1 MFHLRRPPAV
11 PAGGRVPLSS
21 VLRAA
26 VVIAFVHGVRM
37 HAAPSIFQ
45 PITTFPSG
53 GIAQY
58 SAVADVNHDGKL
70 DVVVSNQNGV
80 IAVVLG
86 NGDGT
91 FQPPTTIAA
100 LPAGAYPIVSA
111 DMNRDGIPD
120 VVVLETANASV
131 LIYAG
136 RGDGSFGAPRTVFV
150 GNSPTFMV
158 AGDLNGDQTP
168 DLIFNATVANTV
180 QWPPYGFTYLLG
192 DGNGGFKAPVTLI
205 SSYGTGRSVLTA
217 GDVNNDG
224 HLDVITC
231 DGAGNAQVFLG
242 DGRGSFTELSPFMD
256 GLGGMGGESQL
267 LLADLYGNGKL
278 DLVVGNFGSQGY
290 PGPLMVLKG
299 NGDGTF
305 GASVSL
311 KAGFFPTYVAA
322 ADMNGDGRQDLMV
335 ANTVSSSITVLINH
349 GGGSFTA
356 AANNYATAFLE
367 SNLSRD
373 AVGLLGVGDFNG
385 DGKPDVEVASISG
398 VDVLLNLGRGV
409 LQAPGSVEV
418 GLLTAQ
424 MFPADLNGDGHPD
437 LALATLGPQ
446 GVYGG
451 IDILAGHG
459 DGTLTVTPYSFPGD
473 LFIGNLVG
481 GDFNGDGKIGVAAF
495 GYGSGG
501 MLQTYNMGNFTST
514 PGPTVTMPN
523 PPTYVCAGDF
533 NGDGYSDYAALDGN
547 EVNIYLNLH
556 DGTYSGPMTFQAGAN
571 PWFILSRDLNHDGNP
586 DLVVVNHDSN
596 DVSILLGK
604 GDGTFAAAVSYPAG
618 TNPTVVTTG
627 DFNRDGKID
636 LAVGDNAKT
645 IAVLNGNGDGTFGT
659 AAVIPVPAPVSYLAQ
674 GDFRGDGKEDLVAV
688 STDFT
693 GATVP
698 QAVFLLAGDGTGK
711 FDSPVSIA
719 AGANPFWVAI
729 ADYNGDGAPDLVVSD
744 YFSSAL
750 VLLLNQRGTRIGLS
764 ASTASAKTGQAVA
777 FTASLSASVP
787 GAGVPDGT
795 VAFKEG
801 SKAIGIAKLVN
812 GKATFST
819 AGLASGVHTIRASY
833 WESASFNPHVSQ
845 AVTVTV
851 N

>member
-11 PAGGRVPLSS
+11 VAGGRVSLSS

-26 VVIAFVHGVRM
+26 GFIALVQGVWM
-37 HAAPSIFQ
+37 YAAPSIFQ
-45 PITTFPSG
+45 PISTFPSG
-53 GIAQY
+53 GIAQF
-58 SAVADVNHDGKL
+58 SAVNDVNQDGKL

-91 FQPPTTIAA
+91 FQAPRTIAA
-100 LPAGAYPIVSA
+100 LPAGTYPIVSA
-111 DMNRDGIPD
+111 DVNRDGIPD
-120 VVVLETANASV
+120 VVVLKTATASV
-131 LIYAG
+131 AIYQG
-136 RGDGSFGAPRTVFV
+136 RGDGSFAGPRTVVV

-158 AGDLNGDQTP
+158 TADLNGDQTP

-180 QWPPYGFTYLLG
+180 QWPPNGFTYLLG
-192 DGNGGFKAPVTLI
+192 DGNGGFNAPVTVM

-224 HLDVITC
+224 HQDVITC

-242 DGRGSFTELSPFMD
+242 DGHGAFSELSPFPD
-256 GLGGMGGESQL
+256 GVGPMGGESQL

-290 PGPLMVLKG
+290 TGPLMVLEG

-305 GASVSL
+305 GGSVSL
-311 KAGFFPTYVAA
+311 KAGFFPTYVAS
-322 ADMNGDGRQDLMV
+322 ADMNGDGRQDLLV
-335 ANTVSSSITVLINH
+335 ANTVSSSVTVLINH
-349 GGGSFTA
+349 GGGNFTSA
-356 AANNYATAFLE
+356 ADNYATAFLE
-367 SNLSRD
+367 SNLSLD
-373 AVGLLGVGDFNG
+373 AVGLLGVGDFNN
-385 DGKPDVEVASISG
+385 DGKPDVEVASING
-398 VDVLLNLGRGV
+398 LNVLMNLGSGI
-409 LQAPGSVEV
+409 LHAPESAEV
-418 GLLTAQ
+418 GQLTAQ
-424 MFPADLNGDGHPD
+424 IFPADLNGDGRPD
-437 LALATLGPQ
+437 LAVATLGPQ
-446 GVYGG
+446 GIYGG
-451 IDILAGHG
+451 ISILAGHG
-459 DGTLTVTPYSFPGD
+459 DGTLTVTPFAFQGD

-501 MLQTYNMGNFTST
+501 MLQSYNMGNFSSM
-514 PGPTVTMPN
+514 PGPTVAMPN

-533 NGDGYSDYAALDGN
+533 NRDGYSDYAALDGN

-556 DGTYSGPMTFQAGAN
+556 DGTYSGPFTYQAGAA
-571 PWFILSRDLNHDGNP
+571 PWFILARDLNHDGKS

-596 DVSILLGK
+596 DVSVLLGK
-604 GDGTFAAAVSYPAG
+604 GDGTFAAGVSYPAG

-659 AAVIPVPAPVSYLAQ
+659 AYVFPVPVPVSYLAQ
-674 GDFRGDGKEDLVAV
+674 GDFRGNGKEDLVAV

-693 GATVP
+693 GATIP
-698 QAVFLLAGDGTGK
+698 QNVFLLLGDGAGK
-711 FDSPVSIA
+711 FDAPVSIA
-719 AGANPFWVAI
+719 AGANPYWVAI
-729 ADYNGDGAPDLVVSD
+729 ADYNGDGTPDLVVSD

-750 VLLLNQRGTRIGLS
+750 VLLLNQRGTRIALTASS
-764 ASTASAKTGQAVA
+764 ASASAGQTVT
-777 FTASLSASVP
+777 FTASLGASVP
-787 GAGVPDGT
+787 GAGVVDGT
-795 VAFKEG
+795 VAFKDG

-819 AGLASGVHTIRASY
+819 AGLGPGAHAIRASY